1 MIFQLNY
8 NIFFNYAIKLYNA
21 TKCKLSKFRNVNI
34 EYQVI
39 LETMLIVGPGSLT
52 ISLITAF
59 FVGMVFSLQIVKEF
73 LYLNAINLIGAILT
87 ISFIRELSPVLTSVI
102 VIGRIGSYFTSE
114 LATMTVTQQ
123 IDALYLLNTQPFI
136 YLIFPKILACIFML
150 PLLNFLCFVTSIA
163 SSIFICFTLYGIDP
177 IILLSSSFESLL
189 LSDLVKSLFKTI
201 IFGFIIS
208 IISCLWGLLAKGGA
222 KGVGKYTTASV
233 VTSLLA
239 IFICDFIL
247 SYFMFNKLDSAI
259 KSL

>member
-1 MIFQLNY
+1 MTFQLND
-8 NIFFNYAIKLYNA
+8 NPFFNYAIKIYEFII
-21 TKCKLSKFRNVNI
+21 CKLLKFKNLDI
-34 EYQVI
+34 EYQII
-39 LETMLIVGPGSLT
+39 LEMMSIVGPGSLT
-52 ISLITAF
+52 VSLTTAF

-102 VIGRIGSYFTSE
+102 IIGRIGSYFTSE

-123 IDALYLLNTQPFI
+123 IDALYLLNTKPLL
-136 YLIFPKILACIFML
+136 YLIFPRILACIFML
-150 PLLNFLCFVTSIA
+150 PVLNFLCFITSIA
-163 SSIFICFTLYGIDP
+163 SSTFICFTLYGIDP
-177 IILLSSSFESLL
+177 IIFLSSSFESLL
-189 LSDLVKSLFKTI
+189 LSDLLKSLFKTI

-233 VTSLLA
+233 VTSLLT

-247 SYFMFNKLDSAI
+247 SYLMFNQLDSSI
-259 KSL
+259 KTL